1 MSLKKSAKD
10 RIKKYILEKIEIHD
24 TALAKKAA
32 DNFDV
37 SLTTVY
43 RYINELC
50 TDGLIEKNG
59 RKYVLK
65 ETSNAKVYYT
75 STQLEEDKIFG
86 EIIEPVV
93 KKLPDNVFRIW
104 QYAFTEMMN
113 NAIDHSNAEKISV
126 VVFQNYVSTSVIIED
141 DGIGIFEKIKE
152 YYGYESLD
160 DAVMELFKGKLT
172 TDSEHHTGEGI
183 FFTSRMIEH
192 FGVLSSGKVFT
203 HNTHFDVMRNIR
215 SVPELEGWDGRK
227 GTAVIMIMPN
237 ECKTNIKEVFDMF
250 SDVDNG
256 FNKTQIPLKSIF
268 TDGFPVSRSQAKRL
282 SIRFDDFE
290 EVILDFN
297 EIDDIGQGFAHELF
311 VVFKRKH
318 PDVKLI
324 TVNANDDVKR
334 MISHVTVN

>member
-1 MSLKKSAKD
+1 MSLKKSTKD

-104 QYAFTEMMN
+104 QYAFTEMM
-113 NAIDHSNAEKISV
+113 
-126 VVFQNYVSTSVIIED
+126 
-141 DGIGIFEKIKE
+141 
-152 YYGYESLD
+152 L
-160 DAVMELFKGKLT
+160 
-172 TDSEHHTGEGI
+172 
-183 FFTSRMIEH
+183 
-192 FGVLSSGKVFT
+192 
-203 HNTHFDVMRNIR
+203 
-215 SVPELEGWDGRK
+215 
-227 GTAVIMIMPN
+227 
-237 ECKTNIKEVFDMF
+237 
-250 SDVDNG
+250 
-256 FNKTQIPLKSIF
+256 
-268 TDGFPVSRSQAKRL
+268 
-282 SIRFDDFE
+282 
-290 EVILDFN
+290 
-297 EIDDIGQGFAHELF
+297 
-311 VVFKRKH
+311 
-318 PDVKLI
+318 
-324 TVNANDDVKR
+324 
-334 MISHVTVN
+334 